1 MWNLKEKETLKKT
14 RVKWWLSGDGNWGD
28 KIDGVKGH
36 KLVTNT
42 KIAIK
47 I

>member
-1 MWNLKEKETLKKT
+1 MESKRRRNIKKKN
-14 RVKWWLSGDGNWGD
+14 RVKRWLSGDGNWGD